1 MSALRPKLRH
11 VEAFPID
18 HEGHRL
24 IGLRDPSGYTASVL
38 FVPVQLREIVARFD
52 GHHSID
58 DIQAALLS
66 RLGQIVPREQIESIA
81 TTLDEHGFLDSPAFA
96 DRRQTIEDG
105 FRTAPSRPA
114 SHAGGSYP
122 VDADELRTRLD
133 GFFVPPAG
141 PGAMASP
148 PAGAPPVVGVIAP
161 HIDFH
166 RGGPAYA
173 WAYRDAGERA
183 DADVFVI
190 FGTYHGGMADPFA
203 LTRKDYDTPLGPAL
217 VDQDFVDALVRRAPL
232 DCFASELAH
241 RNEHSI
247 EFQAVWLRY
256 LFGQR
261 REVAIVPILTSFAH
275 EAMAR
280 GSGPEADPRVAK
292 FLDALVDTADA
303 RGLRVAW
310 IAGADLA
317 HVGPR
322 FGDPAPLDEA
332 AMAAIEREDRAMLR
346 TVEAGDARAFFES
359 VAADRDRRRI
369 CGLSP
374 IYSLLRVLRG
384 RRGELRHYGH
394 THDPNC
400 LVSFTGVV
408 YS

>member
-1 MSALRPKLRH
+1 MSALRPKLRP

-18 HEGHRL
+18 REGRRL
-24 IGLRDPSGYTASVL
+24 IGLRDPSGYTPSVL
-38 FVPVQLREIVARFD
+38 FVPLHLREIVARFD
-52 GHHSID
+52 GRHSID
-58 DIQAALLS
+58 EIQAALLA

-96 DRRQTIEDG
+96 ARRQAVEDG
-105 FRTAPSRPA
+105 FRSAPSRAA
-114 SHAGGSYP
+114 SHAGGAYP
-122 VDADELRTRLD
+122 GDADELRAKLD
-133 GFFVPPAG
+133 GFFTPPEG
-141 PGAMASP
+141 PGSMASA

-173 WAYRDAGERA
+173 WAYRDVGERA

-190 FGTYHGGMADPFA
+190 FGTYHGGMKDSFA
-203 LTRKDYDTPLGPAL
+203 LTRKDFDTPFGPAR

-256 LFGQR
+256 LFGER
-261 REVAIVPILTSFAH
+261 RDVTIVPILTSFAH
-275 EAMAR
+275 EAMVR
-280 GSGPEADPRVAK
+280 GTGPEADPCVAK
-292 FLDALVDTADA
+292 FLDALVDTAEA
-303 RGLRVAW
+303 SGRRVAW
-310 IAGADLA
+310 VAGADLA

-346 TVEAGDARAFFES
+346 AVEAGDAAAFFDS
-359 VAADRDRRRI
+359 VAGDRDRRRI

-384 RRGELRHYGH
+384 RPGALRHYGH

-400 LVSFTGVV
+400 LVSFTSVV